1 MNRYTWDCGYT
12 RAGMRVHLD
21 RVEGAEDAEGAGT
34 FTLWARDGEKLHR
47 AGAWSFADFG
57 EELCAASEAQAAVEA
72 LLAGGEPD
80 RPPRWFPP
88 DLAACAA
95 DPIRDDPAALGA

>member
-1 MNRYTWDCGYT
+1 MNRYTWDCGAT

-21 RVEGAEDAEGAGT
+21 RVEGAEGAGR
-34 FTLWARDGEKLHR
+34 FTLWLRDGDGEELHR

-88 DLAACAA
+88 DVLAA